1 MKATTINVQITK
13 NPKQFE
19 AVRIGL
25 EASLDAGETVEGA
38 IKAATAQLNAIYVEM
53 YQQPQKPAQNTEKA
67 ATNANEQEGN
77 KPAKRERLVF
87 GDPRVQ
93 QIIKRMEKAPE
104 KVKEIMA
111 NVEIYYELDEGAKKA
126 LMVAAK
132 LV

>member
-53 YQQPQKPAQNTEKA
+53 YAQPQKPAQNAEKA

-77 KPAKRERLVF
+77 KPVTRERLTF

>member
-1 MKATTINVQITK
+1 MKPTTINVQITK

-53 YQQPQKPAQNTEKA
+53 YQQPQKPAQNAEKA
-67 ATNANEQEGN
+67 ATNGNSQESG
-77 KPAKRERLVF
+77 KPAEKELLKF

-104 KVKEIMA
+104 KVAEIIE
-111 NVEIYYELDEGAKKA
+111 NVRKYYTLDEGAEKA

>member
-1 MKATTINVQITK
+1 
-13 NPKQFE
+13 
-19 AVRIGL
+19 
-25 EASLDAGETVEGA
+25 
-38 IKAATAQLNAIYVEM
+38 M
-53 YQQPQKPAQNTEKA
+53 YAQPQKPAQNAEKA
-67 ATNANEQEGN
+67 ATNGNSQEGN
-77 KPAKRERLVF
+77 KPAQRERLTF

-93 QIIKRMEKAPE
+93 QIIKRMEKTPE